1 MTQVSTCFTLFIGY
15 LRLGYIHM
23 TPRRLWY
30 YELLINCVFLQDF
43 VTSIFRQ
50 LLQLLEKESNF
61 DSSPE
66 LKEFPEI

>member
-1 MTQVSTCFTLFIGY
+1 
-15 LRLGYIHM
+15 M

-61 DSSPE
+61 DSCQE
-66 LKEFPEI
+66 LKELPEI